1 MNEIAQPERETQKPV
16 RRNPSIGDSRM
27 RRMLAF
33 DHSAYYLTAIAPA
46 CPLRRRITL
55 PW

>member
-33 DHSAYYLTAIAPA
+33 DHS
-46 CPLRRRITL
+46 TL
-55 PW
+55 SLMRTTRFLCFSWMK